1 MQEIMY
7 DEIHLGD
14 SADRVFVVSEK
25 DILQFAEV
33 SHDHNPIHI
42 DPEFAK
48 QSLFGQQISHGMLG
62 ASYISAVAGNQLP
75 GPNTLYLSQTLSF
88 RAPVFIGDTLT
99 VEVTVLAKKDRGMI
113 ISLLTQV
120 FNQHGKLVIDGEAV
134 AKKVR

>member
-1 MQEIMY
+1 MNEIMY
-7 DEIHLGD
+7 ADINLGD

-48 QSLFGQQISHGMLG
+48 QSLFGQQIAHGMLG

-88 RAPVFIGDTLT
+88 RAPVFIGDILT
-99 VEVTVLAKKDRGMI
+99 VRLIVTGKRDDKRMI
-113 ISLLTQV
+113 TLSTMV
-120 FNQHGKLVIDGEAV
+120 YNQDGKVVIEGEAI

>member
-1 MQEIMY
+1 MEEKMY
-7 DEIHLGD
+7 ADITVGD
-14 SADRVFVVSEK
+14 RASREFLVTAE
-25 DILQFAEV
+25 DIDAFAEV
-33 SHDHNPIHI
+33 SHDHNPIHLNE
-42 DPEFAK
+42 EFAA
-48 QSLFGQQISHGMLG
+48 QSLFGKRIAHGMLG
-62 ASYISAVAGNQLP
+62 ASFISAVAGNQLP